1 MVCQSERERKQFKC
15 FKDLTKQLN
24 AKGLTEAGKTIL
36 IKKLFQLNIETN
48 LLVKIKDI
56 QDELNIV
63 ASVLA
68 SQYGVLKRLHKLCST
83 DENAGDDA
91 SLPEKSKKKRV
102 LEVGKAADKSE
113 EQPDLLGKPQQKGIL
128 HHDNEKEAP
137 LQEKKKEKKQV
148 HFSDGNFRDTEKD
161 TPLLRD
167 HSLVDDN
174 LGIVWGNIQIVQDM
188 QRYADQVHTSV
199 FEIPLSPDAFL
210 LTLHRSIIYL
220 ISNSGKRLHERLNF
234 PEKDRS
240 RASGKAM

>member
-83 DENAGDDA
+83 D
-91 SLPEKSKKKRV
+91 
-102 LEVGKAADKSE
+102 
-113 EQPDLLGKPQQKGIL
+113 
-128 HHDNEKEAP
+128 
-137 LQEKKKEKKQV
+137 
-148 HFSDGNFRDTEKD
+148 
-161 TPLLRD
+161 
-167 HSLVDDN
+167 
-174 LGIVWGNIQIVQDM
+174 
-188 QRYADQVHTSV
+188 
-199 FEIPLSPDAFL
+199 
-210 LTLHRSIIYL
+210 
-220 ISNSGKRLHERLNF
+220 
-234 PEKDRS
+234 
-240 RASGKAM
+240 